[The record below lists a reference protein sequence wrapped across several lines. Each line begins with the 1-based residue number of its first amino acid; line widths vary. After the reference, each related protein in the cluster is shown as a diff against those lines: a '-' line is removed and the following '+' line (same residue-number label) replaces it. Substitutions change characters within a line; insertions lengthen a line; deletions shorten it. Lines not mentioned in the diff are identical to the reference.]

1 MECTEV
7 EYWEEATTGAHPH
20 SGPYLGD
27 WTPDKLRS
35 ELAAALTKKFPGQV
49 DTSGSTA
56 IQINSGS
63 ARVDADAVPCFTY
76 RYYFSPTDTGQGTKI
91 FTKTGKVIVN
101 YPEQQLTNGRNKNN
115 RTNYV

>member
-7 EYWEEATTGAHPH
+7 EYWEEATTGAHPP

-63 ARVDADAVPCFTY
+63 ARVDADACAMLHLPLLFLAY
-76 RYYFSPTDTGQGTKI
+76 
-91 FTKTGKVIVN
+91 
-101 YPEQQLTNGRNKNN
+101 
-115 RTNYV
+115 